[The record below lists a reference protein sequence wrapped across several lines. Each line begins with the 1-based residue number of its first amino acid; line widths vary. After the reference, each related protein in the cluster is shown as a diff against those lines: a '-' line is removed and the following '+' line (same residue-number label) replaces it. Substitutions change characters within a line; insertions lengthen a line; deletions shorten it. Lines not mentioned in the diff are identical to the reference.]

1 MVNGI
6 VKSFIAVLA
15 VILPA
20 MTATLAKPA
29 APGHDPLYEM
39 FEGLIDQNGRPIN
52 VDRFAGRF
60 VLVNFIFTGCGT
72 SCPTQTAEL
81 ARFHKALPPS
91 LRSRVTVL
99 SISVDPGND
108 KPARLKAFA
117 RAHGADPKL
126 WTFATGRPDRIMRV
140 VRKFV
145 ALRPQDNSSAL
156 HTTEVRLFDTRHRMI
171 QRYSGVPLAARQ
183 IRADI
188 DALVELAR
196 R

>member
-1 MVNGI
+1 MVNRI

-15 VILPA
+15 VIMPA
-20 MTATLAKPA
+20 MTTTLAKPA
-29 APGHDPLYEM
+29 SPRHDPLYEM
-39 FEGLIDQNGRPIN
+39 VEGLIDQNGHPIN
-52 VDRFAGRF
+52 AERFAGRF

-81 ARFHKALPPS
+81 ARFHKTLPKS

-108 KPARLKAFA
+108 KPAQLKAFA
-117 RAHGADPKL
+117 RAYGTDPKL

-145 ALRPQDNSSAL
+145 ALRPQDNNSAL
-156 HTTEVRLFDTRHRMI
+156 HTTEVRLFDARHRMI